1 MTSAE
6 QILWGALRKSALNG
20 LHFRRQQ
27 VIDGFV
33 VDFYCDRAKL
43 AVEVDGGIH
52 RGSRDYDAERDRI
65 LTGRGVR
72 MLRLGD
78 EEVDGDLGAVLKKI
92 ITAAET

>member
-6 QILWGALRKSALNG
+6 RRLWEALRKSPLKG

-43 AVEVDGGIH
+43 AVEVDGEIH
-52 RGSRDYDAERDRI
+52 RGSRDYDAEREEI
-65 LTGRGVR
+65 LAGRGVR
-72 MLRLGD
+72 VLRVSNED
-78 EEVDGDLGAVLKKI
+78 VEGDLGAVLKKI
-92 ITAAET
+92 VAAAET